1 MKHAG
6 SITGPPVNS
15 LQLRDSYE
23 FCHYPL
29 RRRIIMIAIIDYGA
43 GNVASVA
50 NAVTRLGSPFIITS
64 DVVALSKSDKI
75 IFPGVGEASYAINK
89 LHYKGVF
96 NFLQETK
103 KPMLG
108 ICLGM
113 QLMCDHSDEGNV
125 DGLGI
130 FHTKVLRFKDSE
142 TKVPHI
148 GWNTVRY
155 NPGNKLFDGIKQ
167 DEFFY
172 FANSY
177 YVPVDKSTTAV
188 TENKIDFTAALE
200 KENYFGVQFHPEKS
214 SESGLKVLQNFI
226 EHL

>member
-1 MKHAG
+1 
-6 SITGPPVNS
+6 
-15 LQLRDSYE
+15 
-23 FCHYPL
+23 
-29 RRRIIMIAIIDYGA
+29 MIAIIDYGA

-50 NAVTRLGSPFIITS
+50 NAVTRLGFSFIITS
-64 DVVALSKSDKI
+64 DIHELVKAEKI
-75 IFPGVGEASYAINK
+75 IFPGVGEASFAVNR
-89 LHYKGVF
+89 LHDNNLFG
-96 NFLQETK
+96 FLREIK

-125 DGLGI
+125 NGLGI
-130 FHTKVLRFKDSE
+130 FPLSVVRFKSSE

-148 GWNTVRY
+148 GWNTVHY
-155 NPGNKLFDGIKQ
+155 KPDNKLFNDIKQ

-177 YVPVDKSTTAV
+177 YAPVDQLTTSV
-188 TENKIDFTAALE
+188 TENRISFSASLE

-214 SESGLKVLQNFI
+214 SVSGLKVLSNFI
-226 EHL
+226 NYC

>member
-1 MKHAG
+1 
-6 SITGPPVNS
+6 
-15 LQLRDSYE
+15 
-23 FCHYPL
+23 
-29 RRRIIMIAIIDYGA
+29 MIAIIDYGA

-64 DVVALSKSDKI
+64 DIDDLVKAEKI
-75 IFPGVGEASYAINK
+75 IFPGVGEASFAVNR
-89 LHYKGVF
+89 LHDKGLI
-96 NFLQETK
+96 NFLQEIK
-103 KPMLG
+103 KPLLG

-130 FHTKVLRFKDSE
+130 FPINVVRCNRSE

-148 GWNTVRY
+148 GWNTVHY

-177 YVPVDKSTTAV
+177 YAPVDQSTIAV
-188 TENKIDFTAALE
+188 TENKIKFSSSLE
-200 KENYFGVQFHPEKS
+200 KDNYFGVQFHPEKS

-226 EHL
+226 ENC

>member
-1 MKHAG
+1 
-6 SITGPPVNS
+6 
-15 LQLRDSYE
+15 
-23 FCHYPL
+23 
-29 RRRIIMIAIIDYGA
+29 MIAIIDYGA

-50 NAVTRLGSPFIITS
+50 NAVTRLGSSFIITS
-64 DVVALSKSDKI
+64 DLNDLDKAEKI
-75 IFPGVGEASYAINK
+75 IFPGVGEASFAINRLHENK
-89 LHYKGVF
+89 LFH
-96 NFLQETK
+96 FLKEIK

-125 DGLGI
+125 DGLGTFPI
-130 FHTKVLRFKDSE
+130 SVVRFKSSD

-155 NPGNKLFDGIKQ
+155 TPGNKLFKDIKQ

-177 YVPVDKSTTAV
+177 YAPVDQLTTSV
-188 TENKIDFTAALE
+188 TENRISFSASLE
-200 KENYFGVQFHPEKS
+200 KENYYGVQFHPEKS
-214 SESGLKVLQNFI
+214 SVSGLKVLSNFI
-226 EHL
+226 NYC

>member
-1 MKHAG
+1 
-6 SITGPPVNS
+6 
-15 LQLRDSYE
+15 
-23 FCHYPL
+23 
-29 RRRIIMIAIIDYGA
+29 MIAIIDYGA

-50 NAVTRLGSPFIITS
+50 NAVARLGSPFKITS
-64 DVVALSKSDKI
+64 DIKDLDNAEKI
-75 IFPGVGEASYAINK
+75 IFPGVGEASFAIKRLRESGLIN
-89 LHYKGVF
+89 L
-96 NFLQETK
+96 LQETK

-113 QLMCDHSDEGNV
+113 QLMCSHSDEGNV

-130 FHTKVLRFKDSE
+130 FHINVVRFKSNE

-148 GWNTVRY
+148 GWNTVHY
-155 NPGNKLFDGIKQ
+155 NPGNKLFNGIKQ

-188 TENKIDFTAALE
+188 TENKIGFSAAIE
-200 KENYFGVQFHPEKS
+200 KDNYFGLQFHPEKS
-214 SESGLKVLQNFI
+214 SEAGLKVLQNFI
-226 EHL
+226 EY

>member
-1 MKHAG
+1 
-6 SITGPPVNS
+6 
-15 LQLRDSYE
+15 
-23 FCHYPL
+23 
-29 RRRIIMIAIIDYGA
+29 MIAIIDYGA

-50 NAVTRLGSPFIITS
+50 NAVTRLGFSFIITS
-64 DVVALSKSDKI
+64 DIHELVKAEKI
-75 IFPGVGEASYAINK
+75 IFPGVGEASFAVNR
-89 LHYKGVF
+89 LHDNNLFG
-96 NFLQETK
+96 FLREIK

-125 DGLGI
+125 NGLGI
-130 FHTKVLRFKDSE
+130 FPLSVVRFKSSE

-148 GWNTVRY
+148 GWNTVHY
-155 NPGNKLFDGIKQ
+155 KPDNKLFKDIKQ

-177 YVPVDKSTTAV
+177 YAPVDQLTTSV
-188 TENKIDFTAALE
+188 TENRISFSASLE

-214 SESGLKVLQNFI
+214 SVSGLKVLSNFI
-226 EHL
+226 NYC

>member
-1 MKHAG
+1 
-6 SITGPPVNS
+6 
-15 LQLRDSYE
+15 
-23 FCHYPL
+23 
-29 RRRIIMIAIIDYGA
+29 MIAIIDYGA

-50 NAVTRLGSPFIITS
+50 NAVARLGSPFNITS
-64 DVVALSKSDKI
+64 DINDLAIAEKI
-75 IFPGVGEASYAINK
+75 IFPGVGEASFAVNR
-89 LHYKGVF
+89 LRETGLLQ
-96 NFLQETK
+96 FLQQTN

-113 QLMCDHSDEGNV
+113 QLMCTHSDEGNV
-125 DGLGI
+125 NGLGI
-130 FHTKVLRFKDSE
+130 FPINVIRFKSSE

-155 NPGNKLFDGIKQ
+155 NSGNKLFDSIKQ

-188 TENKIDFTAALE
+188 TENKIDFSASLE

-214 SESGLKVLQNFI
+214 SEAGLKVLQNFI
-226 EHL
+226 EY